1 MPSASGKGAQVQ
13 EEMIRLAKVATEKK
27 RRSQNGLRAER
38 FGDLG
43 FEDLE
48 ALWFQDVGFRA

>member
-27 RRSQNGLRAER
+27 DEARTAYGLK
-38 FGDLG
+38 GLG
-43 FEDLE
+43 I
-48 ALWFQDVGFRA
+48 